1 MIFKKMLVVA
11 GLALIASP
19 VAAAPQ
25 AATKSQ
31 PRAQEKTYCLQLEP
45 ITGSRIS
52 TTQCRTK
59 DDWARLGVD
68 IDEVLVAPLAKAE
81 NGGPCPQT
89 GHGPP
94 SLLAF

>member
-19 VAAAPQ
+19 VTAAPQ
-25 AATKSQ
+25 AVTKSQ

-52 TTQCRTK
+52 TTECRTK

-68 IDEVLVAPLAKAE
+68 IDALLAK
-81 NGGPCPQT
+81 
-89 GHGPP
+89 
-94 SLLAF
+94 